1 MYNKLLNNGSQDSKN
16 SFGSIGI
23 IIPLFLL
30 FGGKNLN
37 IDLGNINV
45 EDRIEMMKNIK
56 PYFYEKDQKI
66 LSKVQD
72 VLEIIYKI
80 NRIVGGDYSKEVI
93 NTSSNMDRI
102 QRKEKILKEISKYV
116 NEKDKKII
124 SMAVDSKERI
134 YEAKANITGYKN
146 MVTQSNVNKVES
158 MVNFIKCFKP
168 VLDEKINKQIKKI
181 EKIMEIIKSDD
192 IY

>member
-1 MYNKLLNNGSQDSKN
+1 MYNKLLNNESQNSKN

-30 FGGKNLN
+30 FGAKNLN
-37 IDLGNINV
+37 INLGNINV

-80 NRIVGGDYSKEVI
+80 NRLVDGDYSKEVV
-93 NTSSNMDRI
+93 NTLSDMDRI
-102 QRKEKILKEISKYV
+102 QRKERILKEISKYV

-134 YEAKANITGYKN
+134 YEAKANIQGYKSKAI
-146 MVTQSNVNKVES
+146 QSNTNKVES

-168 VLDEKINKQIKKI
+168 VLDDKTNKQIKKI

>member
-1 MYNKLLNNGSQDSKN
+1 MYNKLLNNESQNSK
-16 SFGSIGI
+16 SPFGSIGM

-30 FGGKNLN
+30 FRAKNLN
-37 IDLGNINV
+37 IKLGNINV

-80 NRIVGGDYSKEVI
+80 NRLTDGDYSEEVV
-93 NTSSNMDRI
+93 NTLSDMDRI
-102 QRKEKILKEISKYV
+102 QRKERILKEISKYLD
-116 NEKDKKII
+116 EKEKKII
-124 SMAVDSKERI
+124 SMAVNSKERI
-134 YEAKANITGYKN
+134 YETKANISGYKN
-146 MVTQSNVNKVES
+146 KAIQSNANKVES

-168 VLDEKINKQIKKI
+168 VLDEKTNKQIKKI

>member
-1 MYNKLLNNGSQDSKN
+1 MYNRLLNSDSQNPKN
-16 SFGSIGI
+16 LFGSFGM

-30 FGGKNLN
+30 FKSENSN
-37 IDLGNINV
+37 INLGNINV

-80 NRIVGGDYSKEVI
+80 NRLTDGDYSEEVI
-93 NTSSNMDRI
+93 NTLSDMDRI

-116 NEKDKKII
+116 KERDKKII
-124 SMAVDSKERI
+124 NMVVDSKERI
-134 YEAKANITGYKN
+134 YETKANISGYKSKA
-146 MVTQSNVNKVES
+146 TQANANRAES
-158 MVNFIKCFKP
+158 MVDFIKCFKP
-168 VLDEKINKQIKKI
+168 VLDEKTNKQIRKI
-181 EKIMEIIKSDD
+181 EKIIEIIKSDN
-192 IY
+192 I